1 MLVIHRSV
9 VSNLLAM
16 VVAVAVWEDGGAWV
30 VEEESAGK
38 VKPI

>member
-9 VSNLLAM
+9 VQNLLAM
-16 VVAVAVWEDGGAWV
+16 VAAAAVWKEGGAWV
-30 VEEESAGK
+30 VEEEWAGK